1 MEQQSIIKTDIMP
14 SGEIRHVCVYIT
26 EGRLKTF
33 IMNERVVNAY
43 KTEDGVWLVNST
55 PRMDNGRIGGRELG
69 VIEFFQDM
77 EGDGYG
83 VMADEA
89 NLNLFKN
96 SLLEYVI
103 NRQVEEVRHR
113 KRELRRQRA
122 ILSKLNEEKLVLENA

>member
-1 MEQQSIIKTDIMP
+1 MEQQSIVKTDIMP
-14 SGEIRHVCVYIT
+14 SGEIRHVCVYIE

-33 IMNERVVNAY
+33 DMKESVVNVA
-43 KTEDGVWLVNST
+43 KTEEGAWLVNST
-55 PRMDNGRIGGRELG
+55 PRMDNGRIGGRKLG
-69 VIEFFQDM
+69 VIEFFHDM

-96 SLLEYVI
+96 SLLEYAV
-103 NRQVEEVRHR
+103 NQQVGVVRRR